1 MADQPVDKGL
11 LPTSLVQNPA
21 LVETPSQDRM
31 NRVQEQT
38 TRIVETFLQVLPSNY
53 VSLVEGPFYTV
64 QFKAA
69 AQQVAE
75 FQITAQEIWADR
87 DYDFTRPEFLFQL
100 VGSLVFP
107 DAGSAGYPV
116 IEGDLTFRTFL
127 KRMVAL
133 LLQGATPTTVEE
145 GLALL
150 TDADIEVIERSLAA
164 RTTPG
169 SAWGL
174 DDQFTFEINVS
185 GANGQAW
192 PSGSPFTLAEN
203 IKLVMRALKPAHT
216 LYDLRFLF
224 KENFG
229 TLFTD
234 TVSWTWDSYYYEDL
248 RKFCYGIKSMT
259 GTGGRTLTDRSLF
272 QDTARDFSSVS
283 PGADLTILTGPN
295 SISAS
300 LTDRT
305 SYGRFRVADVLA
317 FAVSDS
323 TARSYTTSPTGLTGT
338 ATVTGDVVE
347 DPSQNWGLAV
357 EGELLTFSTGPNLGT
372 YRLQTLLGTNGGPVG
387 LGAGPATKVRVSR
400 SMLRLTQRMRYIATG
415 QGYEVAVDRLGV
427 RTPLTVTSEDAT
439 EQFLL

>member
-1 MADQPVDKGL
+1 
-11 LPTSLVQNPA
+11 
-21 LVETPSQDRM
+21 
-31 NRVQEQT
+31 
-38 TRIVETFLQVLPSNY
+38 
-53 VSLVEGPFYTV
+53 
-64 QFKAA
+64 
-69 AQQVAE
+69 
-75 FQITAQEIWADR
+75 
-87 DYDFTRPEFLFQL
+87 
-100 VGSLVFP
+100 
-107 DAGSAGYPV
+107 
-116 IEGDLTFRTFL
+116 
-127 KRMVAL
+127 
-133 LLQGATPTTVEE
+133 
-145 GLALL
+145 LALL
-150 TDADIEVIERSLAA
+150 TDANIEVIERSLAA

-174 DDQFTFEINVS
+174 DDQFTFEINIS
-185 GANGQAW
+185 GDSAGQTW
-192 PSGSPFTLAEN
+192 PDGDPFTLAEN

-248 RKFCYGIKSMT
+248 RKFCYGIKSIT

-272 QDTARDFSSVS
+272 QDTERDFSSVS

-295 SISAS
+295 SINAS

-305 SYGRFRVADVLA
+305 NYGRFRVADVLA
-317 FAVSDS
+317 FAVSDA

-338 ATVTGDVVE
+338 ATVTVDVVE
-347 DPSQNWGLAV
+347 DPLQNWGAAV
-357 EGELLTFSTGPNLGT
+357 EGELLTFLAGPNMGT

-387 LGAGPATKVRVSR
+387 LGVGPATKVRVSKG
-400 SMLRLTQRMRYIATG
+400 MLRLTQRMRYITTG

-427 RTPLTVTSEDAT
+427 RTPLTVASEDAT